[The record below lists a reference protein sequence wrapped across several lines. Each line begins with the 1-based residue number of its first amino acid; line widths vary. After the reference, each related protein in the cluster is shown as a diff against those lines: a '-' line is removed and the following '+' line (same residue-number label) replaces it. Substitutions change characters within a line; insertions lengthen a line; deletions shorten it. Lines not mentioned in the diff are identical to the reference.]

1 MRLLECFLNT
11 VKLSWKMM
19 MKLHLWQKK
28 VASWSS
34 VKPNSADLSNQ
45 VLHVL
50 FSPQCG
56 LVINPREPGDWIKSG
71 HVTWCAKFD
80 FLQSKAGPLPSLAR
94 LEQLCLSC
102 FAVRVCAIQLSRLH
116 SWCSSD
122 FFVAS
127 KSQWLLASEVKR
139 LNGAHVENFSLLMSP
154 MTKGIRTFRN
164 AFTLCLIRFSQ

>member
-80 FLQSKAGPLPSLAR
+80 FL
-94 LEQLCLSC
+94 
-102 FAVRVCAIQLSRLH
+102 LH
-116 SWCSSD
+116 SSSNFEIRYWLSSLKGKSFFMSPD
-122 FFVAS
+122 FCPALHFFKAN
-127 KSQWLLASEVKR
+127 LLDLFILCKT
-139 LNGAHVENFSLLMSP
+139 SLL
-154 MTKGIRTFRN
+154 TN
-164 AFTLCLIRFSQ
+164 